1 LVDAEDAA
9 ELDDPR
15 AVPPTRCGRAQML
28 EIDEME
34 PRQPAL
40 RLEAAQL
47 AQRVE
52 EPQRRLLLAREEQQL
67 DLAVVPSSRRWS
79 CERARSPTI
88 GSITLS
94 ASSVE
99 APGAPSIGTTSTPAA
114 ARTSSG
120 TAEPTVPTTTSRP

>member
-1 LVDAEDAA
+1 RRRLADASRHVERGRRPPAALVARADRGRQIGLVDAEDGA

-15 AVPPTRCGRAQML
+15 PVPASRRGCPQVL

-34 PRQPAL
+34 PRQPTL

-67 DLAVVPSSRRWS
+67 DLA
-79 CERARSPTI
+79 I
-88 GSITLS
+88 G
-94 ASSVE
+94 AVE
-99 APGAPSIGTTSTPAA
+99 
-114 ARTSSG
+114 
-120 TAEPTVPTTTSRP
+120 